1 MRRYR
6 GHLGGHGTMMLLPS
20 CRSRLREVELN
31 TALVLVGV
39 FCKKEEREKER
50 KEFKR
55 LAISGVSGSV
65 LS

>member
-1 MRRYR
+1 
-6 GHLGGHGTMMLLPS
+6 MMLLPS

-31 TALVLVGV
+31 NALVLVGV

-50 KEFKR
+50 KESKR